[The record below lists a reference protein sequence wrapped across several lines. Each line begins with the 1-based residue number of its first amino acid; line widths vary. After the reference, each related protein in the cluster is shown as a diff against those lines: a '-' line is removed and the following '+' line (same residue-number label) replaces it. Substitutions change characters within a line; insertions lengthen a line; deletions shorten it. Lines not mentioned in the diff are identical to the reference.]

1 MSNVVGLSAQTR
13 VERGRRV
20 NKGRKEGLVPAVLYG
35 KGIESISLWVSA
47 IDVKRFLKKSG
58 ESTILELKIDEKD
71 NRNALISDIQK
82 DPVTSS
88 YRHLDFHQVNMKE
101 EIETEVELVFI
112 GESEAVKALGG
123 VLVKSINKVMVKCL
137 PANLPSHI
145 DVDISALKTFE
156 DHITVKELNIA
167 KGVEVE
173 LEDEVII
180 ALVTPPRTED
190 ELSGLDTKVDADVTK
205 VAGVVKES
213 DTKPAEEKD
222 KKDQKSGK

>member
-1 MSNVVGLSAQTR
+1 MSNVVGLNAKTR

-20 NKGRKEGLVPAVLYG
+20 NTGRKAGLIPAVLYG

-47 IDVKRFLKKSG
+47 LDVKRFLKKSG

-71 NRNALISDIQK
+71 TRNALISDIQK
-82 DPVTSS
+82 DPVNSS

-101 EIETEVELVFI
+101 EIETEVELVFV

-156 DHITVKELNIA
+156 DHITAKDLNVS
-167 KGVEVE
+167 KDVVLD

-180 ALVTPPRTED
+180 VLVTPPRTED

-205 VAGVVKES
+205 VAGVVKET
-213 DTKPAEEKD
+213 DAKPEDD
-222 KKDQKSGK
+222 KKEKKSGK